1 MVQIMNWRKYFHR
14 CLEIIDFGREFW
26 NWTDIVT
33 YNPLQMTQREYNKS
47 WKIAWNSV
55 SNILWQLLLIQMLRL
70 CEKRWYVSN
79 YPVMGWKLGSDYVV
93 AFDIIQEVNHL
104 WEINVV
110 GETYKISFY
119 LGGDWKFL
127 AVVTG
132 IDAASSDYA
141 CISCKCWK
149 EDRSDI
155 TQRWSIKIVS
165 SGARTTEENEEL
177 AGRPHVCKVYNVSHE
192 PLFLTIPLSNVV
204 IDKFTFISTHLR
216 CTHWPPCFGTP
227 LLRCDWQS

>member
-1 MVQIMNWRKYFHR
+1 M
-14 CLEIIDFGREFW
+14 
-26 NWTDIVT
+26 
-33 YNPLQMTQREYNKS
+33 
-47 WKIAWNSV
+47 
-55 SNILWQLLLIQMLRL
+55 
-70 CEKRWYVSN
+70 
-79 YPVMGWKLGSDYVV
+79 V
-93 AFDIIQEVNHL
+93 AFDIIQEVDHL
-104 WEINVV
+104 REINVV

-155 TQRWSIKIVS
+155 TQWWSIKNVS
-165 SGARTTEENEEL
+165 SGARTTEENKEL
-177 AGRPHVCKVYNVSHE
+177 AGRPHVRKAYNVSHE

-216 CTHWPPCFGTP
+216 CTH
-227 LLRCDWQS
+227 